1 MGTKAQRGGPETYR
15 KGVGDPKVI
24 LGAKAL
30 LASQLV
36 QQQKGRRQR
45 RQRPAAPAA
54 GASRQRRLLRA
65 ARWRAQGQAAGL
77 PRAQQACWAQAV
89 VAAVAV
95 LLQQLLLL
103 LQQQLLLLKLLQ
115 AGGWQALVRRR
126 LSACGEKWK
135 RQGSSE
141 SCFKYDGL
149 QSASGSRARSSCK
162 SRKSLCW
169 ETKINFW
176 GASFL
181 QGR

>member
-1 MGTKAQRGGPETYR
+1 
-15 KGVGDPKVI
+15 VL
-24 LGAKAL
+24 LG
-30 LASQLV
+30 
-36 QQQKGRRQR
+36 
-45 RQRPAAPAA
+45 
-54 GASRQRRLLRA
+54 RA
-65 ARWRAQGQAAGL
+65 ARALGRAASGAFFGLRGGGCRARRLGCQGKSRFVGL
-77 PRAQQACWAQAV
+77 RLLLLLLL
-89 VAAVAV
+89 

-115 AGGWQALVRRR
+115 AGGWQALLRRR
-126 LSACGEKWK
+126 LSTCGEKWK